1 MSSRAV
7 IASMQPIRDRRER
20 VIAYA
25 VSSCGTDNR
34 SGSQDADDEAL
45 HTVEMVARLAR
56 FAGRT
61 LVVPVTPA
69 LVRDGVLTR
78 FASTDAVWLLATDA
92 LEDARTRRAVD
103 RLLGTGF
110 HFALEGYPDGEPLP
124 PSLIGSTI
132 VLDAVRTSPVALTG
146 RVAVLLEAGLHPL
159 IRGVDD
165 RATRQVIIDAGA
177 SMHSGRLLMRGSTS
191 AVDRELEDTV
201 IRAVN
206 MLAAFADG
214 RPPDATFDDFVRDDP
229 YLAAALLRALNS
241 ATLGNRGPRS
251 VAHAMTMLGRDAVMA
266 QLVLVAARLIGEVSH
281 DPELAFV
288 ALRRARVCERV
299 GAALDGALHPR
310 ARVIAGLLSTL
321 EFALGVPPSM
331 LLERLT
337 LPPLLR
343 DVLVARQQTMG
354 RLLDVIDALEYGWWD
369 DVRTRCTALGIAP
382 MVVGDAWLAAWRSA
396 RDELGLSR
404 ADIT

>member
-1 MSSRAV
+1 MSGRGV

-25 VSSCGTDNR
+25 VSSCAADGR
-34 SGSQDADDEAL
+34 SGSDDADNDAL
-45 HTVEMVARLAR
+45 HTVEMVARLSR
-56 FAGRT
+56 LAGRT

-78 FASTDAVWLLATDA
+78 FASADAVWLLATDA

-103 RLLGTGF
+103 RLLGAGF

-132 VLDAVRTSPVALTG
+132 VLDAVRTSPIALTG

-177 SMHSGRLLMRGSTS
+177 SMHVGRLLMRGSAR

-214 RPPDATFDDFVRDDP
+214 RPPDAIFDDFVRDDP
-229 YLAAALLRALNS
+229 HLAAALLRALNA
-241 ATLGNRGPRS
+241 ATFGNRGPRS
-251 VAHAMTMLGRDAVMA
+251 VAHAMTMLGRDAVME

-310 ARVIAGLLSTL
+310 ARVIAGLLCIL

-337 LPPLLR
+337 LPTLLR

-354 RLLDVIDALEYGWWD
+354 RFLDVIDAWEYGWWD

-382 MVVGDAWLAAWRSA
+382 LVVGDAWLGAWRSA

-404 ADIT
+404 AETT